1 MYICKKT
8 PAMSHTNCLYHI
20 VFNTYKR
27 INTIPP
33 EHQEELY
40 RFIWSLLLQRNCRL
54 LRINGMPNHVH
65 LFVDLAPYHSLSDIV
80 GELKRES
87 SKWMK
92 RCGNYPQFEGWGKEY
107 FATSK
112 SVAEKNVVIE
122 YIKNQQEHHAK
133 RSFEEELQEMFRSNG
148 WEWNDYVLT

>member
-1 MYICKKT
+1 
-8 PAMSHTNCLYHI
+8 MSHTNCLYHI

-65 LFVDLAPYHSLSDIV
+65 LFVDLAP
-80 GELKRES
+80 
-87 SKWMK
+87 
-92 RCGNYPQFEGWGKEY
+92 
-107 FATSK
+107 
-112 SVAEKNVVIE
+112 
-122 YIKNQQEHHAK
+122 
-133 RSFEEELQEMFRSNG
+133 
-148 WEWNDYVLT
+148 